1 MLGSYPCVFVN
12 LTKARGS
19 WEEGLSVE
27 EMPPPNWTAEKPA
40 GIFLTSD
47 KARGRKAGYFLRSA
61 RQSYG
66 HREGICDTRGLQIA
80 DWYCYYL
87 RGLHFSH

>member
-47 KARGRKAGYFLRSA
+47 RARGERQGISWDLLGKVMDTEKQSA
-61 RQSYG
+61 IQEG
-66 HREGICDTRGLQIA
+66 HKLLTGIAII
-80 DWYCYYL
+80 
-87 RGLHFSH
+87 